1 MDFPLA
7 TAKLAGKTPL
17 SGDNQG
23 DTTVKFKV
31 MALAAVV
38 GFSAMAV
45 QANEL
50 PDSPH
55 IVTSGT
61 ASVDAVPDIATLAIE
76 VNIAAKDAAS
86 AKKQADQRVAQ
97 YLSFLEQN
105 GVAKKDISSAN
116 LRTQPDYDYQNGKS
130 VLKGY
135 RAVRTVE
142 VTLRQLDKLNSLLD
156 GALKAGLNEIRSV
169 SLGVAQPDAYKDK
182 ARKAAIEDAIHQAQ
196 SLAAGFHSKLGP
208 VYSVRYHVSNY
219 QPSPMVRMM
228 KADAAPVSAQ
238 ETYEQATIQFDD
250 QVDVVFQLQPE
261 QAAAPAA
268 TPAPAPAAK

>member
-1 MDFPLA
+1 M
-7 TAKLAGKTPL
+7 
-17 SGDNQG
+17 
-23 DTTVKFKV
+23 KFKV
-31 MALAAVV
+31 MALAALV
-38 GFSAMAV
+38 GFSAIPV

-50 PDSPH
+50 PNGPH

-61 ASVDAVPDIATLAIE
+61 ASVDATPDIATLAIE
-76 VNIAAKDAAS
+76 VNVSAKDAAS
-86 AKKQADQRVAQ
+86 AKKQADERVAQ

-105 GVAKKDISSAN
+105 QIAKKDISSAN

-169 SLGVAQPDAYKDK
+169 SLGVAQQDAYKDK
-182 ARKAAIEDAIHQAQ
+182 ARKAAIDDAVHQAEQ
-196 SLAAGFHSKLGP
+196 LAAGFNSKLGP

-219 QPSPMVRMM
+219 QPSPVVRMM
-228 KADAAPVSAQ
+228 KADAAPAVSAQ
-238 ETYEQATIQFDD
+238 ETYEQPTIQFAD
-250 QVDVVFQLQPE
+250 QVDVVFQLE
-261 QAAAPAA
+261 PAA
-268 TPAPAPAAK
+268 ETKAQ

>member
-116 LRTQPDYDYQNGKS
+116 LRTQTDYDYQNGKS

-268 TPAPAPAAK
+268 TPAPAAK

>member
-1 MDFPLA
+1 M
-7 TAKLAGKTPL
+7 KL
-17 SGDNQG
+17 
-23 DTTVKFKV
+23 KV
-31 MALAAVV
+31 MALAAAL

-50 PDSPH
+50 PNGPH

-61 ASVDAVPDIATLAIE
+61 ASVAAVPDIATLAIE
-76 VNIAAKDAAS
+76 VNVSAKDAAS
-86 AKKQADQRVAQ
+86 AKKQADERVAQ
-97 YLSFLEQN
+97 YLSFLE
-105 GVAKKDISSAN
+105 KS
-116 LRTQPDYDYQNGKS
+116 GKS
-130 VLKGY
+130 ILKGY
-135 RAVRTVE
+135 RAVRSVE
-142 VTLRQLDKLNSLLD
+142 VTLRQLDKLNGLLD

-182 ARKAAIEDAIHQAQ
+182 ARKAAIDDAIHQAQ
-196 SLAAGFHSKLGP
+196 ELATGFHGKLGP

-250 QVDVVFQLQPE
+250 QVDVVFELQPT
-261 QAAAPAA
+261 Q
-268 TPAPAPAAK
+268 PAPASAEPAKPAEEPKAAQ

>member
-1 MDFPLA
+1 M
-7 TAKLAGKTPL
+7 
-17 SGDNQG
+17 
-23 DTTVKFKV
+23 KFKV
-31 MALAAVV
+31 MALAALV
-38 GFSAMAV
+38 GFSAIPV

-50 PDSPH
+50 PNGPH

-61 ASVDAVPDIATLAIE
+61 ASVDATPDIATLAIE
-76 VNIAAKDAAS
+76 VNVSAKDAAS
-86 AKKQADQRVAQ
+86 AKKQADERVAQ

-105 GVAKKDISSAN
+105 QIAKKDISSAN

-182 ARKAAIEDAIHQAQ
+182 ARKAAIDDAVHQAEQ
-196 SLAAGFHSKLGP
+196 LAAGFNSKLGP

-219 QPSPMVRMM
+219 QPSPVVRMM
-228 KADAAPVSAQ
+228 KADAAPAVSAQ
-238 ETYEQATIQFDD
+238 ETYEQPTIQFAD
-250 QVDVVFQLQPE
+250 QVDVVFQLE
-261 QAAAPAA
+261 PAA
-268 TPAPAPAAK
+268 ETKAQ

>member
-1 MDFPLA
+1 MDNRPIS
-7 TAKLAGKTPL
+7 AKLACMSPVY
-17 SGDNQG
+17 QG
-23 DTTVKFKV
+23 NDGNMEEVTVKFKV
-31 MALAAVV
+31 MALAALV
-38 GFSAMAV
+38 GLSAMSA
-45 QANEL
+45 QASEL
-50 PDSPH
+50 PEGPH

-76 VNIAAKDAAS
+76 VNVAAKDAAT
-86 AKKQADQRVAQ
+86 AKKQADERVAQ

-105 GVAKKDISSAN
+105 QIAKKDISAAN

-130 VLKGY
+130 ILKGY

-182 ARKAAIEDAIHQAQ
+182 ARKAAIDDAIHQAQ
-196 SLAAGFHSKLGP
+196 ALASGFNSKLGP

-219 QPSPMVRMM
+219 QPSPVVRMM
-228 KADAAPVSAQ
+228 KAAEAAPVSTQ
-238 ETYEQATIQFDD
+238 ETYEQPTIQFDD
-250 QVDVVFQLQPE
+250 QVDVVFQLEPGTGQ
-261 QAAAPAA
+261 
-268 TPAPAPAAK
+268 TPATATSTQ

>member
-1 MDFPLA
+1 M
-7 TAKLAGKTPL
+7 
-17 SGDNQG
+17 
-23 DTTVKFKV
+23 KFKV
-31 MALAAVV
+31 MALAALV
-38 GFSAMAV
+38 GFSTIPV

-50 PDSPH
+50 PNGPH

-61 ASVDAVPDIATLAIE
+61 ASVDATPDIATLAIE
-76 VNIAAKDAAS
+76 VNVSAKDAAS
-86 AKKQADQRVAQ
+86 AKKQADERVAQ

-105 GVAKKDISSAN
+105 QIAKKDISSAN

-182 ARKAAIEDAIHQAQ
+182 ARKAAIDDAVHQAEQ
-196 SLAAGFHSKLGP
+196 LAAGFNSKLGP

-219 QPSPMVRMM
+219 QPSPVVRMM
-228 KADAAPVSAQ
+228 KADAAPAVSAQ
-238 ETYEQATIQFDD
+238 ETYEQPTIQFAD
-250 QVDVVFQLQPE
+250 QVDVVFQLE
-261 QAAAPAA
+261 PAA
-268 TPAPAPAAK
+268 ETKAQ